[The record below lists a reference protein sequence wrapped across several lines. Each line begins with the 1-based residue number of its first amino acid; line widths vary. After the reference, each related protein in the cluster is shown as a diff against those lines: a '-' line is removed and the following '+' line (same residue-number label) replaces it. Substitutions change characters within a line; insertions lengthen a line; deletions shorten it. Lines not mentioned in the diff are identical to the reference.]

1 MPPTTLARR
10 TLYTGKL
17 EEFTKR
23 FYEGLLHQAGL
34 YVVERHTI
42 TTAVYELT
50 QDAPRSDEADQPA
63 QEAGESFTPDHH
75 ELSPLEQQREAMALD
90 NPEE

>member
-63 QEAGESFTPDHH
+63 QEAG
-75 ELSPLEQQREAMALD
+75 SPSRPATGTTT
-90 NPEE
+90 

>member
-50 QDAPRSDEADQPA
+50 QDAPRSDEADQAP
-63 QEAGESFTPDHH
+63 EAGESFTPGDGHH
-75 ELSPLEQQREAMALD
+75 ELARARETAGLNYD
-90 NPEE
+90 EGEE